1 MESYMCGNI
10 EKENINV
17 KNQNVQKR
25 VIYDVKNIPNSW
37 FEDENVINSIN
48 SCIRDIE
55 KSNGD
60 QDDVDNI
67 YCEFVNIMHNE
78 MNSKL
83 NTKTKLLNSCN
94 NKRRRFKKPWWSN
107 DLTSK
112 WNETC
117 SAENQYLRCT
127 NNSNKSALRTLYLNK
142 RKDFDKLVQQSKRC
156 YWHQCQEDLLYMN
169 NNDSKQFW
177 RKIGNIGIGN
187 ERQSAIPN
195 EVVLSDGSVTNNLD
209 SVLHKWK
216 DCFYNLL
223 NQSNNSDPKI
233 VKDDLNLENII
244 VSDLLDNE
252 ITFDEVH
259 NIVMNSKNNKS
270 PGVDLIQSELCK
282 NFLVICTLTK
292 LFNLCFKS
300 GKIPNTWNKGIINPI
315 PKCSTSDPRDPLSY
329 RGITLAPC
337 AYKLYCS
344 VLNNRLTEWLDERE
358 VINDEQNGFIKG
370 RSTIDHVSTLTS
382 IIETR
387 KKCKLSTFVSFV
399 DFKKAYDTIDRSL
412 LFNKLTDL
420 GISTKFMC
428 ALQAIYSNIECCVR
442 VNGNTTDWF
451 SVNTG
456 LKQGC
461 VLSTVMFNI
470 FY

>member
-1 MESYMCGNI
+1 
-10 EKENINV
+10 
-17 KNQNVQKR
+17 
-25 VIYDVKNIPNSW
+25 
-37 FEDENVINSIN
+37 
-48 SCIRDIE
+48 
-55 KSNGD
+55 
-60 QDDVDNI
+60 
-67 YCEFVNIMHNE
+67 
-78 MNSKL
+78 
-83 NTKTKLLNSCN
+83 
-94 NKRRRFKKPWWSN
+94 
-107 DLTSK
+107 
-112 WNETC
+112 
-117 SAENQYLRCT
+117 
-127 NNSNKSALRTLYLNK
+127 
-142 RKDFDKLVQQSKRC
+142 
-156 YWHQCQEDLLYMN
+156 
-169 NNDSKQFW
+169 
-177 RKIGNIGIGN
+177 
-187 ERQSAIPN
+187 
-195 EVVLSDGSVTNNLD
+195 
-209 SVLHKWK
+209 
-216 DCFYNLL
+216 
-223 NQSNNSDPKI
+223 
-233 VKDDLNLENII
+233 
-244 VSDLLDNE
+244 
-252 ITFDEVH
+252 
-259 NIVMNSKNNKS
+259 MNSKNNKS

-470 FY
+470 FINNLIDDIKALNIGIDIDGEKVAILLYADDLVLLSENTEDMQKLINVKFTLLCESLFQSPSYSIITCRFAFQRKVGRNIQKMLSGAYTHP